1 MPLSLTQ
8 EACERLRDAIVSG
21 KFEFG
26 ERLSEE
32 QIARALGMS
41 KAPVRAAFMDL
52 RDMGLVTIVPQAGTY
67 VVTPS
72 RQDVAEMSRFR
83 AMLEREALQDA
94 LARDPDA
101 LVHRLNGA
109 ISQMQ
114 HAIDV
119 GEWWLYSRAD
129 SAYHRVILQMAGNRY
144 LEKAYDLTAT
154 ALEALRARLQSG
166 EGNFWSRSF
175 AEHVEMRDLIVSR
188 EFDAAHALLQEHIL
202 VINHSLAL
210 PENGLPAGPSARQ
223 KGKRRS
229 DEECLEALS
238 ALTLP

>member
-1 MPLSLTQ
+1 MSLTQ

-114 HAIDV
+114 HAIEV

-175 AEHVEMRDLIVSR
+175 SEHVEMRDLIVRR
-188 EFDAAHALLQEHIL
+188 EFEAAHALLQEHIL
-202 VINHSLAL
+202 VINRSLAL
-210 PENGLPAGPSARQ
+210 PENGLQAGPSARQ

-229 DEECLEALS
+229 DKECLAALS
-238 ALTLP
+238 APVLP

>member
-1 MPLSLTQ
+1 MSLTQ
-8 EACERLRDAIVSG
+8 DACERLREAIVSG

-72 RQDVAEMSRFR
+72 RQDVEAMSRFR
-83 AMLEREALQDA
+83 AMLEREALDMA

-129 SAYHRVILQMAGNRY
+129 SAYHRAILQMAGNRY
-144 LEKAYDLTAT
+144 LEKAYDLTAN

-175 AEHVEMRDLIVSR
+175 AEHIELRDLVARR
-188 EFDAAHALLQEHIL
+188 EFGAAQALLQEHIL
-202 VINHSLAL
+202 IINRSLSL
-210 PENGLPAGPSARQ
+210 PETDPQARQ
-223 KGKRRS
+223 KGRRRS
-229 DEECLEALS
+229 DEECLAILS
-238 ALTLP
+238 APVVP